1 MKIKRIVCTN
11 IDNIVFVILTT
22 DNQYYLIDRKQ
33 EKIVKGELEELIK
46 WNPYWFEN
54 KDKSDY
60 LMALLTDILNDPL
73 ISIDNRKA
81 GTLEGYV
88 LRNQYD
94 FDKGQSKEM
103 ATKVNKQFK

>member
-46 WNPYWFEN
+46 WNPNWFEN

-94 FDKGQSKEM
+94 FDKNQSKEM
-103 ATKVNKQFK
+103 ATKVNEQFK

>member
-33 EKIVKGELEELIK
+33 EKIVKGELEELVK
-46 WNPYWFEN
+46 WNPYWYEN
-54 KDKSDY
+54 EDKSDY

-94 FDKGQSKEM
+94 FDKNQSKEM
-103 ATKVNKQFK
+103 ATELNKQFK

>member
-1 MKIKRIVCTN
+1 M
-11 IDNIVFVILTT
+11 
-22 DNQYYLIDRKQ
+22 
-33 EKIVKGELEELIK
+33 EELIK

-94 FDKGQSKEM
+94 FDKINLRKWLQKLMNNS
-103 ATKVNKQFK
+103 NNYLQFLCFVL